1 MNFVSLVYL
10 ARAFTA
16 TIRQRPCC
24 STQTCVYLLSAEQSV
39 SPKRPR
45 ICVRPLTPRS
55 LNRAALSIQLPQS
68 LRI

>member
-39 SPKRPR
+39 SPKRP
-45 ICVRPLTPRS
+45 PHL
-55 LNRAALSIQLPQS
+55 RASVDTVVPE
-68 LRI
+68 

>member
-10 ARAFTA
+10 ARAFAA
-16 TIRQRPCC
+16 TIRQGSCC

-39 SPKRPR
+39 SPKRAR

-55 LNRAALSIQLPQS
+55 LNRAALSIPLPQS